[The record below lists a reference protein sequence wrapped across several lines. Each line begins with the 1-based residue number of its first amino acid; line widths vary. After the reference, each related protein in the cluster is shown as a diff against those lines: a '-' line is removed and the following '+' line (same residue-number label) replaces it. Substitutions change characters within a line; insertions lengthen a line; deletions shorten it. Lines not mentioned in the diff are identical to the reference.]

1 MAERPGEFR
10 LVQGGSLQL
19 WLRPEPWICR
29 RTYTQLQRT
38 YPATLRVLYQAMRRA
53 TVVVLHHGRQ
63 NVQQA
68 LAIVFILMEMMSGR
82 FGGGGGTK
90 EKLEK

>member
-1 MAERPGEFR
+1 M
-10 LVQGGSLQL
+10 QL

-82 FGGGGGTK
+82 CGYNSEAK
-90 EKLEK
+90 QKLGKYKAES